1 MTERDK
7 EQAIYNA
14 GQQEAKHTEI
24 LKECRASQNL
34 QMTSSRGYVSVQGWS
49 CNIQDTCLHLQTD
62 VVSIRYYIFVIFHT
76 KFFEAANQLI
86 VVTETSFYQPC
97 SNHRIP
103 FNKFIIGAA
112 NLPNSH

>member
-76 KFFEAANQLI
+76 KFFKLL
-86 VVTETSFYQPC
+86 T
-97 SNHRIP
+97 
-103 FNKFIIGAA
+103 
-112 NLPNSH
+112 NLLL